1 MSTTTHRSV
10 DCFVCQKHRGQ
21 ITVPGGAVYED
32 EVVYGLFKTVV
43 EEERAL
49 LEGEVQRLGGFLE

>member
-1 MSTTTHRSV
+1 
-10 DCFVCQKHRGQ
+10 
-21 ITVPGGAVYED
+21 
-32 EVVYGLFKTVV
+32 VVYGLFKTVV